1 MKNIFVNED
10 GTIKLKAVVYTIGIF
25 LFLVL
30 LLMYFISQSTSSITD
45 GNEEQVHVS
54 ERTTTTMSLC
64 KDCKMSFIRDSYDAK
79 TNEEINLNNLLELKS
94 INIRNIKLSGYD
106 EGLIEIKS
114 SKEGL
119 VIKTLNKLGSTK
131 IKASYQDKESE
142 MTINVFSDVIKSA
155 KMIDNYYVYLDDF
168 AQLTLETDPE
178 NVDASFFNVFSDD
191 ESIAK
196 VNGGSIIGVSLGKT
210 RLNLKYADVLSSSY
224 VYVIKSRIAI
234 YLMEGNSLKEY
245 STYKTNT
252 KSFNVLV
259 KSLDKD
265 IIKDD
270 LTYTID
276 NGKIEYI
283 EPDIEE
289 PNTFKY
295 SVDLSE
301 NNAYMEFTL
310 SDGSKTGLEVLY
322 EN

>member
-10 GTIKLKAVVYTIGIF
+10 GTIKLKVVVYTIGIF

-54 ERTTTTMSLC
+54 EKTTTTMLLC

-196 VNGGSIIGVSLGKT
+196 VNGSSIIGVSLGKT

-252 KSFNVLV
+252 KSFNILV

-265 IIKDD
+265 ITKDD